1 MIELSVTNNW
11 RLHEIILERDS
22 LDSVFAQ
29 LSGKN
34 IHK

>member
-11 RLHEIILERDS
+11 HLHEIILERDS
-22 LDSVFAQ
+22 LDAAFAQ

-34 IHK
+34 IQK